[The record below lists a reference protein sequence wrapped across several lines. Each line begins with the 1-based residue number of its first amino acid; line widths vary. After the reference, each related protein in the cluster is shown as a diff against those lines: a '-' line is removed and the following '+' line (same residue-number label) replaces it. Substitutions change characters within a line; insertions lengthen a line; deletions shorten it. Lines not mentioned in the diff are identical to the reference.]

1 MNCPI
6 ATGDSKVNEANK
18 QKAVDKSEYGEAEDE
33 TEYTCGNC
41 AAFIQT
47 DEMEDCIE
55 EGLGIDD
62 EDVGYC
68 SQLAF
73 VCSKDMVCNK
83 WLSGGPVKGE
93 KAGIM
98 IKIAGM
104 MDDED

>member
-1 MNCPI
+1 MNCPT
-6 ATGDSKVNEANK
+6 ATGNPKLNESNM
-18 QKAVDKSEYGEAEDE
+18 QKAVDSAEYGEAEEDA
-33 TEYTCGNC
+33 EYKCENC

-62 EDVGYC
+62 DDVGYC

-73 VCSKDMVCNK
+73 VCSEDNVCTK
-83 WLSGGPVKGE
+83 WLSGGPVTGKNG
-93 KAGIM
+93 GII

-104 MDDED
+104 MDDD